1 MPENGNVRARIGA
14 GEIISRI
21 IFGGFWAAVTLGLA
35 VAGFA
40 VMGNGHAGGG
50 LVSLGAAVLTGLY
63 SAYIFRGG
71 RVRFLFW

>member
-1 MPENGNVRARIGA
+1 MSDNGNVRPRIGA

-40 VMGNGHAGGG
+40 IMGQGHAGG
-50 LVSLGAAVLTGLY
+50 LVGLGAAVLTGLY
-63 SAYIFRGG
+63 SAYILRGG